1 MVNLMKIRNT
11 RSIKSTWEKLAHDR
25 GLRDGKAEKPALEWG
40 QNSVP
45 FLAELHK
52 HALKSLSDLSL
63 KTRSGLNDLVQQSL
77 DRNDR
82 VRLLQNEKVILDKK
96 YAYAEGRLKTFQ
108 ATLDGYNDENP
119 IGRFA
124 RTKNIA
130 DGFYYPILAI
140 LGAGEIF
147 ITAPA
152 LIKLFNEKIF
162 GTENFAYLIA
172 LSVGLLTVVS
182 AHILGLS
189 LKLKLDRQRP
199 QEPWVIKLL
208 YPLVALVLGSVIS
221 LAFLRAG
228 QVFKELPGDFFI
240 QSDLGRKVFLLGF
253 FIFLQLAFIAVA
265 THLAFLHYSK
275 IEHDLRHAK
284 NEAKKIEKQIS
295 KANKELAEL
304 IAINYI
310 SPENIS
316 LASKSLEAEL
326 EVIESAYLAAAA
338 VYADANIHAR
348 RDDINAA
355 HPSLIP
361 PVLEYKVD
369 RYEDLLELIESGN
382 LDPNSGK

>member
-1 MVNLMKIRNT
+1 MKLRPKRT
-11 RSIKSTWEKLAHDR
+11 TKSSWEKLAHDR
-25 GLRDGKAEKPALEWG
+25 GLRDGKAEKPSLDWG

-45 FLAELHK
+45 FLSELHK
-52 HALKSLSDLSL
+52 HALKRLSDLSL
-63 KTRSGLNDLVQQSL
+63 KTRAGLNNLVQQSL

-82 VRLLQNEKVILDKK
+82 VRLLQNEKILLDKK
-96 YAYAEGRLKTFQ
+96 YEYAENRVKAFQ

-208 YPLVALVLGSVIS
+208 YPLVGLVLGSVIA

-228 QVFKELPGDFFI
+228 QVFKELPGDFFVTN
-240 QSDLGRKVFLLGF
+240 DLGRKFFLLGF

-284 NEAKKIEKQIS
+284 KEAKKIES
-295 KANKELAEL
+295 ATNRANKELAEL
-304 IAINYI
+304 ISVSYI
-310 SPENIS
+310 SNENIA
-316 LASKSLEAEL
+316 LASKTLEAEL
-326 EVIESAYLAAAA
+326 EVIRSAYLAAAA

-355 HPSLIP
+355 HPSLTP
-361 PVLEYKVD
+361 PTLIYEVD
-369 RYEDLLELIESGN
+369 DFSDLQELIDSGN
-382 LDPNSGK
+382 LEPSLNK